1 MYNSSG
7 LRGAV
12 QKVTFLA
19 DMTAMGSHKK
29 VIYLVAGPLREDTHK
44 KKFFF
49 LVFGPIRFCPPY
61 PNGLVVLFFA
71 TSLIINAN
79 CFAHGKL
86 DFRLQ

>member
-1 MYNSSG
+1 MCILLWAVAIERKKRTMYSVNIHMYNSSG

-19 DMTAMGSHKK
+19 EMTAMGSHKK

-49 LVFGPIRFCPPY
+49 
-61 PNGLVVLFFA
+61 
-71 TSLIINAN
+71 
-79 CFAHGKL
+79 
-86 DFRLQ
+86 